1 MLLVDDEWQ
10 LRRWRPLYLQSPQEL
25 RGTAARHRQMAEI
38 VSSGDIAVRL
48 RRLAKRYERLANDR
62 ERLPAKPDGAAP
74 GGTPVPR
81 RVTSHVSAT
90 INHGVKKGPPSRKRR
105 AESRGRHELTIV
117 RAEFVEGQSQ
127 MQG

>member
-48 RRLAKRYERLANDR
+48 RRLAKRYERLANER
-62 ERLPAKPDGAAP
+62 ERKADCRQ
-74 GGTPVPR
+74 PR
-81 RVTSHVSAT
+81 RLSAGR
-90 INHGVKKGPPSRKRR
+90 NARSAQSNEPRKRND
-105 AESRGRHELTIV
+105 
-117 RAEFVEGQSQ
+117 QSWR
-127 MQG
+127 